1 MKKTILFLLFFF
13 ISYTSNANESF
24 EFTKDCIKI
33 FKVLNESTLIFVQKV
48 QNAKNKESVENLT
61 MKYVTTLVD
70 AQNILLKHTKS
81 PDSSISEVAYDLRSL
96 LSDLVKENYSF
107 LNTIKKSSSIKNIYT
122 DFIVKIGFITA
133 YFGNI
138 SLGIC
143 STTVDS
149 QIENSSNDLSVFVTS
164 KLIKPSA
171 DDEDCTMWIW
181 DRDSEQDSKY
191 YRRFV
196 PSTNPV
202 GGEIWESYME
212 VKWSK
217 I

>member
-138 SLGIC
+138 CLGIC

-149 QIENSSNDLSVFVTS
+149 QIENSSNDLQYS
-164 KLIKPSA
+164 KLTLKQRNEINQLLIDSFGKSIKKGQ
-171 DDEDCTMWIW
+171 IVQ
-181 DRDSEQDSKY
+181 SETGFEASCRIIY
-191 YRRFV
+191 EFF
-196 PSTNPV
+196 NL
-202 GGEIWESYME
+202 EWEFAKE
-212 VKWSK
+212 
-217 I
+217 

>member
-149 QIENSSNDLSVFVTS
+149 QIENSSNDLQYS
-164 KLIKPSA
+164 KLTLKQRNEINQLLIDSFGKSIKKGQ
-171 DDEDCTMWIW
+171 IVQ
-181 DRDSEQDSKY
+181 SETGFEASCRIIY
-191 YRRFV
+191 EFF
-196 PSTNPV
+196 NL
-202 GGEIWESYME
+202 EWEFAKE
-212 VKWSK
+212 
-217 I
+217 